1 MALKYKESDKVGQL
15 KLAIATQLLPNL
27 PQINMG
33 QYSLI
38 VCDPPWSYNLR
49 ETDKSHRGRCP
60 YPSMSDQQILD
71 MPIGAIA
78 ASEAYLF
85 LWATNA
91 HLPLAF
97 ECLTRWG
104 FEYKNLFTWVKIT
117 QNNEYPTFL
126 ENEDQSLLVSPPP
139 KLRIGLGHNGRNATE
154 QLLFGIKGK
163 ALSLSSLGFTNIPNL
178 LFAPLGQH
186 SQKPQRFW
194 DDIANPLMQK
204 IGGNAIELFARQRRE
219 GWDSW
224 GSLELEKT
232 IS

>member
-1 MALKYKESDKVGQL
+1 MVSKTYKKSDKVGQL
-15 KLAIATQLLPNL
+15 KLTIATSILPNL

-38 VCDPPWSYNLR
+38 VIDPPWAYNLR

-85 LWATNA
+85 LWSTNA

-97 ECLTRWG
+97 QCLKQWG
-104 FEYKNLFTWVKIT
+104 FEYKSLFTWVKVT
-117 QNNEYPTFL
+117 KDSKSPNFV
-126 ENEDQSLLVSPPP
+126 ENEDQNLLVYPPP

-163 ALSLSSLGFTNIPNL
+163 ALSLKTLGFTNISNVI
-178 LFAPLGQH
+178 FAPLGQH
-186 SQKPQRFW
+186 SEKPQLFW
-194 DDIANPLMQK
+194 ETLAYPLAEK
-204 IGGNAIELFARQRRE
+204 LGGNSIELFARQRRE

-224 GSLELEKT
+224 GSLELEQH
-232 IS
+232 